1 MIRAPLQ
8 LATILLAILCLTTAS
23 PASGAT
29 TKIGAVAEIAA
40 GSRPTEPSNGGD
52 TVQLAEASGTYA
64 VPPGYGVIT
73 AWEHSTGTA
82 GGMLRFKVYRPTG
95 AAGRFST
102 VASDARAVTA
112 GTVHTFAVRIP
123 VQPGDRLGLSSATDT
138 LSLIHI

>member
-1 MIRAPLQ
+1 LIRAPLQ

-73 AWEHSTGTA
+73 AWEHSTGSA
-82 GGMLRFKVYRPTG
+82 GGTLQFKVYRPTG
-95 AAGRFST
+95 TAGRFFT
-102 VASDARAVTA
+102 VASDARTVTPE
-112 GTVHTFAVRIP
+112 TVHTFAVRIP
-123 VQPGDRLGLSSATDT
+123 VRPGDRLGLS
-138 LSLIHI
+138 